1 MSHQHPRIAK
11 AQLLRKIQQ
20 QRLDL
25 AAEKQQ
31 WFMATAGYDRSWN
44 MLVNLRKYLIAGSS
58 LFALYTV
65 RHPSRLV
72 RWTKRAL
79 GLLGTIRLIRS
90 TLLSR

>member
-25 AAEKQQ
+25 SAEKRQ
-31 WFMATAGYDRSWN
+31 WSIATARYDRGWN
-44 MLVNLRKYLIAGSS
+44 TLLSLRKYLITGSS
-58 LFALYTV
+58 LLALYNI
-65 RHPSRLV
+65 RHPSRMV

-79 GLLGTIRLIRS
+79 GLLGTFRLIRS
-90 TLLSR
+90 TLRH

>member
-11 AQLLRKIQQ
+11 ARLLRKIQQ

-25 AAEKQQ
+25 TAEKRE
-31 WFMATAGYDRSWN
+31 WFIATAGYDRGWN
-44 MLVNLRKYLIAGSS
+44 TLLSFRKYLIAGSS
-58 LFALYTV
+58 LLALYNIS
-65 RHPSRLV
+65 HPSRLV

-90 TLLSR
+90 TLLR